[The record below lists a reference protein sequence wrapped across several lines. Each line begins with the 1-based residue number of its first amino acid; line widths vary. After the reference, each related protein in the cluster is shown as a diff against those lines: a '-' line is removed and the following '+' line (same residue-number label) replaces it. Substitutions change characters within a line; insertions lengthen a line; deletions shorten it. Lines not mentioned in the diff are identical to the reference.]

1 MKGSRRLSFMLVVL
15 SVLLIAIAA
24 WSRGRLTAAHAKA
37 QEAAESLAESRSVI
51 SRIGALRDERA
62 VREDKPD
69 RDREVIG
76 LIERSAAGSGID
88 RTSLARISPETPRR
102 VADTDYAEHRV
113 LVALRQV
120 ELDQLLRFLH
130 EVADDGAGLRAQTVH
145 LRVPQ
150 NPAADSQWNA
160 DTTFA
165 YVSSISN
172 PIKAGAQAGP

>member
-1 MKGSRRLSFMLVVL
+1 MDTWPSSSGSGNGGF
-15 SVLLIAIAA
+15 
-24 WSRGRLTAAHAKA
+24 T
-37 QEAAESLAESRSVI
+37 
-51 SRIGALRDERA
+51 
-62 VREDKPD
+62 REDKPD

-88 RTSLARISPETPRR
+88 RTSVARISPETPRR
-102 VADTDYAEHRV
+102 VADTEYAEHRV

-130 EVADDGAGLRAQTVH
+130 GVADDGGGLRAQTIP

-150 NPAADSQWNA
+150 DPTTDSRWNA

-172 PIKAGAQAGP
+172 PVKSGAQAGP